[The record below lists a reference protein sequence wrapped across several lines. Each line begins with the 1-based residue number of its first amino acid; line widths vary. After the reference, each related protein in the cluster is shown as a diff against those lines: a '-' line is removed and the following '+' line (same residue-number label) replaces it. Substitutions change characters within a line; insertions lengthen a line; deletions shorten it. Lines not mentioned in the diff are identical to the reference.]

1 MIAAAAGGRNL
12 QWYTRGQ
19 LICSLHCAA
28 ATPLDGLPQN
38 GAVVTLLAVCG
49 STHRESY
56 VDIALITIVGPIIAL
71 AAVIALGSA
80 LGSF

>member
-1 MIAAAAGGRNL
+1 MSAGTL
-12 QWYTRGQ
+12 D
-19 LICSLHCAA
+19 SLS
-28 ATPLDGLPQN
+28 QN

-56 VDIALITIVGPIIAL
+56 LDIVMAAIMGPMIAL

-80 LGSF
+80 FGSF